1 MVGFLRCRTE
11 PKQLVGA
18 NQQWQVIPI
27 GGSAYKIVS
36 KLSGKA
42 LDVRGGNEATG
53 SGLPIQQ
60 WDYLG
65 GANQQWQLVPV
76 Q

>member
-1 MVGFLRCRTE
+1 VG
-11 PKQLVGA
+11 GA
-18 NQQWQVIPI
+18 NQQWQLVPI
-27 GGSAYKIVS
+27 DSGGYKIVS
-36 KLSGKA
+36 KLSGKV

-53 SGLPIQQ
+53 NGFPIQQ